1 MQNRNGYGQ
10 AGRVKGYVEFHRE
23 PSSRSQTRPSSE
35 VKSNRNRSIKTM
47 KKNILLHIQLLNWQT
62 FCTESFDE
70 HIILQL
76 ITV

>member
-47 KKNILLHIQLLNWQT
+47 KKIYYCIFNYLIGRHFALNLLMNT
-62 FCTESFDE
+62 
-70 HIILQL
+70 
-76 ITV
+76 